1 MTDHLPADRPAF
13 VHREFTRISRR
24 YELMNQIMTFGMVNG
39 WRRAAIQKLQILPGA
54 IVLDLGAGGG
64 QLADLIRETH
74 PDAKIYPSDFN
85 LPMMKAG
92 AESGLPFSVVD
103 ALHIPVESKSV
114 DGVVCAFLLRN
125 IPNYP
130 LALQEIL
137 RVLKPGGVF
146 SCLDTTPP
154 ADNMLKPLIRLY
166 MRIAI
171 PMIGSILTGRF
182 GAYDYL
188 IRSSESFAP
197 ASQLAGEFSSAGFTR
212 VGFKYM
218 QFQTAAVHWGM
229 KGPAGNGK

>member
-13 VHREFTRISRR
+13 VHREFSRISRR

-39 WRRAAIQKLQILPGA
+39 WRKVAIQKLQLLPGMT
-54 IVLDLGAGGG
+54 VLDLGAGGG
-64 QLADLIRETH
+64 QLADLIREIH
-74 PDAKIYPSDFN
+74 PETRIYPSDFN

-92 AESGLPFSVVD
+92 VNTGLPFSVVD
-103 ALHIPVESKSV
+103 ALHIPIELNSV

-130 LALQEIL
+130 QALKEIL

-154 ADNMLKPLIRLY
+154 ADNLLKPLIRLY

-171 PMIGSILTGRF
+171 PVIGSILTGRF

-188 IRSSESFAP
+188 IRSSESFTP
-197 ASQLAGEFSSAGFTR
+197 AKQLAAEFGSAGFDR
-212 VGFKYM
+212 VGFTYM
-218 QFQTAAVHWGM
+218 QFQTAAVHWGI
-229 KGPAGNGK
+229 KGTTGNG